1 MADILR
7 RIEAYKRVE
16 VAEAKRRLPLREVVS
31 MLGEVEKPRGFL
43 TALKARRA
51 TGAFALIAEI
61 KKASPSRGLIR
72 EEFDPPALARSYAGG
87 GAACLSV
94 LTDGPSFQGAP
105 EFLTWARAAVSL
117 PVLRKD
123 FMLEP
128 YQVHEARLWGADAI
142 LLIMASLGDNDAL
155 RLEQTAF
162 ELGMDVLVEVHD
174 EAEMERALKL
184 SSKLIGINNR
194 NLGTFE
200 VSLRTSERLAG
211 MVPRD
216 RLLVSESGIFT
227 HDDCRRLLRAG
238 IGTFLV
244 GESLMRQ
251 ADVGAATRALLEGPP
266 HAEAD

>member
-1 MADILR
+1 MPAGRWWWPGRRRRSEPASVPRRRPSTRARPRPCWHAWSASRTGPPMADILR
-7 RIEAYKRVE
+7 RIEAYQRVE

-61 KKASPSRGLIR
+61 KKASTSRGLIR

-142 LLIMASLGDNDAL
+142 LLIMASLGDN
-155 RLEQTAF
+155 
-162 ELGMDVLVEVHD
+162 
-174 EAEMERALKL
+174 
-184 SSKLIGINNR
+184 
-194 NLGTFE
+194 
-200 VSLRTSERLAG
+200 
-211 MVPRD
+211 
-216 RLLVSESGIFT
+216 
-227 HDDCRRLLRAG
+227 
-238 IGTFLV
+238 
-244 GESLMRQ
+244 
-251 ADVGAATRALLEGPP
+251 
-266 HAEAD
+266 